1 MCLQTEVDEDSQ
13 RFPVKTEGLHRKP
26 QEVLTRI
33 DTAVCA
39 QKSYSK
45 QERDIIIV
53 THQ

>member
-1 MCLQTEVDEDSQ
+1 MCLQTEVDENSQ
-13 RFPVKTEGLHRKP
+13 RFP

-39 QKSYSK
+39 QKRYSK
-45 QERDIIIV
+45 QECDIIIV